1 MTGSRLPVFFTLITV
16 ITLSG
21 YAQAFGFNDVAEKA
35 KTLAGEAYQK
45 PAQAPDFL
53 RNLGYTEYQAI
64 RFKPEQSLWRSG
76 GSRFQVMMI
85 PQGSFYSNAVRLNV
99 IDSAG
104 VRPIGFDKALFDYP
118 DPELAKR
125 IPADLGYAGFKL
137 TYPLSGKGV
146 SGKGV
151 SGKGAQNQFLVF
163 GGASYFRGVGANQ
176 NFGLSGRGIAVDT
189 GLPSG
194 EEFPAF
200 TEFWMEHPKAESDVM
215 VVYGLLNGPSL
226 TGAYRFEIH
235 PGKSTRMDVTAQ
247 LFTRDDIE
255 QLGQAPL
262 TSMFYYGENTL
273 RPRGEWRPQVH
284 DSDGLLINDGK
295 TGEWLWRPLVNPAG
309 LQMSYHHVQG
319 LDGFGLIQRDREF
332 DDFEDNEAR
341 YDRRPS
347 MWVKPSGK
355 NDDGWGEGEVVLVEI
370 PSGAES
376 NDNIVAF
383 FKPGQAVKAGE
394 SRRLTYSVIF
404 GEPEITGQP
413 NGRAVRTFVGSGNA
427 NKDSAAALRL
437 IVDFKGGELAG
448 LRPDA
453 TIVSDVSGGEGV
465 EVIEHFVEY
474 VESKDVWRLSILAK
488 PPKDQPLTL
497 RGFLNKDSKPVT
509 ETWTY
514 LLGPS
519 TDLRGN
525 L

>member
-1 MTGSRLPVFFTLITV
+1 MTGSRLPAFFSSLIIL

-21 YAQAFGFNDVAEKA
+21 YAQAFGFKEVTDKA
-35 KTLAGEAYQK
+35 KTLANEKYQK
-45 PAQAPDFL
+45 PARAPDFL
-53 RNLGYTEYQAI
+53 RNLSYTDYQSI
-64 RFKPEQSLWRSG
+64 RFNPEQSLWRSG

-85 PQGSFYSNAVRLNV
+85 PQGSFYSNAVQLNV
-99 IDSAG
+99 IDSEG
-104 VRPIGFDKALFDYP
+104 VHPIGFDKTRFDYP

-137 TYPLSGKGV
+137 TYPLSGKGE
-146 SGKGV
+146 
-151 SGKGAQNQFLVF
+151 QNQFLVF

-200 TEFWMEHPKAESDVM
+200 TEFWMEHPKAGSDVM
-215 VVYGLLNGPSL
+215 VVYGLLDGKSL

-235 PGKSTRMDVTAQ
+235 PGKNTQMDVTAQ
-247 LFTRDDIE
+247 LFFRNDIE

-262 TSMFYYGENTL
+262 TSMFFYGDNTL

-295 TGEWLWRPLVNPAG
+295 TGEWLWRPLVNPAD
-309 LQMSYHHVQG
+309 LQLSYHHVQS
-319 LDGFGLIQRDREF
+319 LNGFGLIQRARKF
-332 DDFEDNEAR
+332 DDFQDNEAR

-347 MWVKPSGK
+347 MWIKPLG
-355 NDDGWGEGEVVLVEI
+355 NTEEGWGEGQVVLVEI
-370 PSGAES
+370 PSRSET

-383 FKPGQAVKAGE
+383 FKPGQPVKAGE
-394 SRRLTYSVIF
+394 NRNLKYSVMF
-404 GEPEITGQP
+404 GEPEITGHP
-413 NGRAVRTFVGSGNA
+413 DGRAVRTFVGSANA
-427 NKDSAAALRL
+427 REGSSEALRL
-437 IVDFKGGELAG
+437 IVDFRGGELAG

-453 TIVSDVSGGEGV
+453 TVVSQVSGGDGV

-474 VESKDVWRLSILAK
+474 IEASDVWRLSILAK
-488 PPKDQPLTL
+488 PPAGQPLTL
-497 RGFLNKDSKPVT
+497 RGFLNKDNKPVT

-519 TDLRGN
+519 TDLRAN
-525 L
+525 SR